1 MSSKPVI
8 PTRMAQQDVENE
20 VTYYLVDKGSGS
32 EQAALGFIAEIE
44 KLYERLAKHPHVV
57 GSPRYAY
64 ELDIP
69 GLRSWPL
76 ERYPHLIFYIE
87 RETHVGIWR
96 VLNGMR
102 DIPAWLT
109 TDDSKLQ

>member
-1 MSSKPVI
+1 MSGKPVI
-8 PTRMAQQDVENE
+8 PTRMAAQDVENE
-20 VTYYLVDKGSGS
+20 VTWYLVDQGS

-44 KLYERLAKHPHVV
+44 KSYERLAKHPHA

-69 GLRSWPL
+69 GLKFWPL
-76 ERYPHLIFYIE
+76 ERYPHLTFYIE
-87 RETHVGIWR
+87 RETHVEIWR
-96 VLNGMR
+96 VLNGVR

-109 TDDSKLQ
+109 SDDGELP

>member
-8 PTRMAQQDVENE
+8 PTRMAEQDVEHE
-20 VTYYLVDKGSGS
+20 VTHYLVDEGS
-32 EQAALGFIAEIE
+32 EQAALEFITEIE
-44 KLYERLAKHPHVV
+44 KAYGRLAKHPHV

-69 GLRSWPL
+69 DLRFWRL

-87 RETHVGIWR
+87 RETHVEIWR
-96 VLNGMR
+96 VLNGKR

-109 TDDSKLQ
+109 SDDSELH

>member
-1 MSSKPVI
+1 MSGKPVI
-8 PTRMAQQDVENE
+8 PTRMAEQDVENE
-20 VTYYLVDKGSGS
+20 VSCYLVDKGS

-44 KLYERLAKHPHVV
+44 KSYERLAKHPHV

-69 GLRSWPL
+69 GPRSWPL

-87 RETHVGIWR
+87 RETHVEVWR
-96 VLNGMR
+96 VLHGTR

-109 TDDSKLQ
+109 SDDSELH